1 MLMTSGNPVPG
12 AARATTAVALRDG
25 RRVLLRPLLPTDR
38 VPLAAAF
45 ERLTDES
52 QQLRFGS
59 VPHTLSEARLRY
71 LVDAVDGMDHVA
83 FVAFAENDPERL
95 VGVAR
100 ILRYPD
106 DPESLDVG
114 VTVADDY
121 QGDGLGHVLVQV
133 LAAHRPR
140 PSRRVV
146 TQIATGNDRA
156 MSLLSAFG
164 TPRRIGDGQIV
175 IEFPA

>member
-1 MLMTSGNPVPG
+1 M
-12 AARATTAVALRDG
+12 
-25 RRVLLRPLLPTDR
+25 
-38 VPLAAAF
+38 
-45 ERLTDES
+45 
-52 QQLRFGS
+52 
-59 VPHTLSEARLRY
+59 RY

>member
-1 MLMTSGNPVPG
+1 M
-12 AARATTAVALRDG
+12 
-25 RRVLLRPLLPTDR
+25 
-38 VPLAAAF
+38 
-45 ERLTDES
+45 
-52 QQLRFGS
+52 
-59 VPHTLSEARLRY
+59 
-71 LVDAVDGMDHVA
+71 
-83 FVAFAENDPERL
+83 
-95 VGVAR
+95 
-100 ILRYPD
+100 
-106 DPESLDVG
+106 
-114 VTVADDY
+114 TVADDY

>member
-1 MLMTSGNPVPG
+1 MTSGHPPAGAVPP
-12 AARATTAVALRDG
+12 TTTVALRDG
-25 RRVLLRPLLPTDR
+25 RRVSLRALIPTDR
-38 VPLAAAF
+38 DALATAF
-45 ERLTDES
+45 ARLSDES

-59 VPHTLSEARLRY
+59 VPHTLSDARLRQ
-71 LVDAVDGMDHVA
+71 LVDAVDGIDHVA
-83 FVAFAENDPERL
+83 FVAFAEDDPDRL

-106 DPESLDVG
+106 DPETLDVG

-121 QGDGLGHVLVQV
+121 QANGLGHVLVQM

-156 MSLLSAFG
+156 MALLSAFG